1 MERRPGV
8 KKGESVF
15 KRIKNEKIVEKLVI
29 LGKKSS
35 FYNEVPEKEQA
46 VIPSFTSFASVG
58 HMRESVI
65 LEVN

>member
-1 MERRPGV
+1 M
-8 KKGESVF
+8 F

-58 HMRESVI
+58 RMRESVI